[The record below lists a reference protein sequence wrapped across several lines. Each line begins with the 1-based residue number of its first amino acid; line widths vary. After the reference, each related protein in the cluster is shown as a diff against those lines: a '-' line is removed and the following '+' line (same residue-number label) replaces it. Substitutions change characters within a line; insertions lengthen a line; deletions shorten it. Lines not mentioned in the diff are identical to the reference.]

1 MGLYARGT
9 LRGILARGRGSTD
22 REQHGSYKNDRGQY
36 SRKIRK
42 ARKIRKYLII
52 RYSGQTWLF
61 TQQITIS
68 LNTVRMAK

>member
-42 ARKIRKYLII
+42 YLII